1 MSERPLGGSLRRYPE
16 LDTWIRIETD
26 GTVTLRTGKV
36 ELGQGLVAAI
46 ARIGAEEL
54 DVSLERVR
62 VETADTA
69 RGPDEFLTAGS
80 MSLQQS
86 GSAMRQ
92 VAAEARQ
99 VLLELAAKR
108 LGAPVSA
115 LQVEDGSVRARG
127 SERRTSYAELMGGRR
142 FERKVTGEAVPK
154 APGSYRIVGVRAP
167 RPDLLAK
174 LTGCAFL
181 HDLTLPGM
189 LHGRVLRPPSYG
201 AELLGVDLDSV
212 RSLRGVV
219 EVVRDGAFLGVI
231 AEREEQAER
240 AREHLAA
247 SSRWREHATL
257 PAGRI
262 EEMLRGAPTQ
272 SFPVIDGTPEDRPV
286 PPLVDP
292 RGASRTLAASYFRP
306 YHMHASIGP
315 SAALAQIQD
324 GALTVWSHSQ
334 GVGLLRLALAEA
346 LGLEADAIRVIHA
359 PGPGCYGHNGADD
372 AALDAALLARSV
384 PGRAVRLQWTR
395 EDEHAWEPYGPATL
409 VDMRASL
416 DDAGRVIAWSH
427 EVRSN
432 THLGRPAPQGDRSSF
447 VADWHRAEAR
457 PPPAPRA
464 RMEPHAG
471 IHRNAD
477 PIYAFPD
484 KRVVKH
490 LVETTPLRVSSTR
503 GLGSYANV
511 FAIESFMD
519 ELAAAAGLDPLAFRL
534 AQLDDPRARSAI
546 EAAAEH
552 AGWRCA
558 GGDGRGQGLGFSRYK
573 NSQTWAAVVVD
584 VVVDAATGV
593 IRLERAVI
601 AADAGQVV
609 DPDGLANQLE
619 GGFVQ
624 AASWTLVEQ
633 VRFDETRITS
643 RDWDSYPILTF
654 PQVPEIE
661 TVLLDRPGEPW
672 LGAGEAAQ
680 GPTPGAI
687 ANAVAHA
694 CGARLRRI
702 PFTPE
707 RVLTAMRNG

>member
-1 MSERPLGGSLRRYPE
+1 MNERPLAGSLRRYPE

-26 GTVTLRTGKV
+26 GTVTLCTGKV
-36 ELGQGLVAAI
+36 EIGQGLVAAI

-69 RGPDEFLTAGS
+69 SGPDEFLTAGS

-99 VLLELAAKR
+99 VLLELAARR
-108 LGAPVSA
+108 LGAPLSA
-115 LQVEDGSVRARG
+115 LEVEDGSVRARG
-127 SERRTSYAELMGGRR
+127 SERRTSYAELMGGRH

-154 APGSYRIVGVRAP
+154 APDRYRIVGVPAP
-167 RPDLLAK
+167 RPDLAAK
-174 LTGCAFL
+174 LSGGAFL
-181 HDLTLPGM
+181 HDMALPGM
-189 LHGRVLRPPSYG
+189 LHGRVARPPSYG
-201 AELLGVDLDSV
+201 AELLDVDLAA
-212 RSLRGVV
+212 LRELPGVV
-219 EVVRDGAFLGVI
+219 EVVRDGRFLAVI

-240 AREHLAA
+240 AREQLAKSA
-247 SSRWREHATL
+247 RWREHATL

-262 EEMLRGAPTQ
+262 EALLRAGPAQ
-272 SFPVIDGTPEDRPV
+272 SFPVIDGRPAEGPV

-292 RGASRTLAASYFRP
+292 ERASRTLAASYFRP

-315 SAALAQIQD
+315 SAAIARLED

-346 LGLEADAIRVIHA
+346 LSLDADAIRVIHA

-372 AALDAALLARSV
+372 AALDAALLARSL

-395 EDEHAWEPYGPATL
+395 EDEHAWEPYGPAAL

-432 THLGRPAPQGDRSSF
+432 THMGRPAPAGERSHF
-447 VADWHRAEAR
+447 VADWHRAKAR
-457 PPPAPRA
+457 PPPDPRP

-471 IHRNAD
+471 IHRGAD
-477 PIYAFPD
+477 PIYAFPE
-484 KRVVKH
+484 KRVIKH
-490 LVETTPLRVSSTR
+490 LVEPTPLRVSSTR

-519 ELAAAAGLDPLAFRL
+519 ELADAAGIDPLAFRL
-534 AQLDDPRARSAI
+534 AHLEDPRGRAVI
-546 EAAAEH
+546 EAAAGR
-552 AGWRCA
+552 AGWRRG
-558 GGDGRGQGLGFSRYK
+558 GGDGRGQGLGFARYK
-573 NSQTWAAVVVD
+573 NAQTWAAIVVEVA
-584 VVVDAATGV
+584 VDAATGV

-609 DPDGLANQLE
+609 DPDGLKNQLE

-633 VRFDETRITS
+633 VRFDNTRITS
-643 RDWDSYPILTF
+643 RDWESYPILTF
-654 PQVPEIE
+654 PEIPEIE
-661 TVLLDRPGEPW
+661 TILLDRPGEPW
-672 LGAGEAAQ
+672 LGAGEASQ

-694 CGARLRRI
+694 CGPRLRQI

-707 RVLTAMRNG
+707 RVLAALRSG